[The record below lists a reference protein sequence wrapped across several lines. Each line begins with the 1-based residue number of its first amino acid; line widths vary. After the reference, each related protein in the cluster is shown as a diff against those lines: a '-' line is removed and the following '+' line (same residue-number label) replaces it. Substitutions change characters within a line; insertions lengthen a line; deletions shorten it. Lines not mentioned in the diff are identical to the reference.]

1 MQIRLSQFES
11 LAASSK
17 TGQVAVS
24 RGESGDSQL
33 HTVRGFG
40 GRLLRLFQPRADTGQ
55 AQLSESLFHALAEK
69 YGDALALRAMQK
81 ARRDF
86 HTQPTSLS
94 QTQAAKPLSMRELR
108 IALEFVKATT
118 YEAQVE
124 QFRKPA
130 KDYLPGSGMA
140 LLPLANR
147 IGIDISSWSS
157 LQRDYFRDQL
167 QRITRYDQE
176 EAFDLSKS
184 PMRTGS
190 KQAIEAL
197 ASKCLR
203 YVDQLGPSRIQNSQ
217 ANWHEATQLGRRCLE
232 QCTASQHKA
241 KQPLDAAL
249 TLAAL
254 AQKLDLLVFDSRAEV
269 AVVAEDDLLASRRQY
284 LDQLV
289 DAMSPFVANRLAKS
303 LLNEA
308 GTGQSLLVALGA
320 QTAFT
325 VSSSPSQF
333 YAAKELGTLLC
344 ELIER
349 VAKRGGVEVSGDGLM
364 KKFYE
369 ANAVINP
376 ASPLSTI
383 EEKSI
388 QFHQSAKA
396 SATPLLKAPRTGI
409 EYALQTSEAA
419 VILRA
424 QEVRRTWAIE
434 ANDNDTLSDSLIDK
448 QLKYQGLTGTRVSS
462 EQ

>member
-1 MQIRLSQFES
+1 MHIRLSQFEA

-24 RGESGDSQL
+24 QRDNGASEL

-40 GRLLRLFQPRADTGQ
+40 GRLLRLFQKKTETNN
-55 AQLSESLFHALAEK
+55 AQLSESLFKALADK
-69 YGDALALRAMQK
+69 YGDALALRALQK

-86 HTQPTSLS
+86 HTQPPSLS
-94 QTQAAKPLSMRELR
+94 QAQTSKPLSMRELR
-108 IALEFVKATT
+108 IALDFASAAN

-124 QFRKPA
+124 RFRKPVE
-130 KDYLPGSGMA
+130 DYLPGSGKA

-147 IGIDISSWSS
+147 IGIDIASWSNM
-157 LQRDYFRDQL
+157 QREFFRDQL

-176 EAFDLSKS
+176 EASDLGKT
-184 PMRTGS
+184 PRLTGS
-190 KQAIEAL
+190 QHSAEAL

-203 YVDQLGPSRIQNSQ
+203 YVDQLGPHRIQNNKV
-217 ANWHEATQLGRRCLE
+217 NWKKATQLGHDCLKHL
-232 QCTASQHKA
+232 CNA
-241 KQPLDAAL
+241 KNPATQPLEAAQSL
-249 TLAAL
+249 VQLART
-254 AQKLDLLVFDSRAEV
+254 LDLLVLDSRAEV

-289 DAMSPFVANRLAKS
+289 DGMSPLVANRFAKN

-325 VSSSPSQF
+325 VSTSPSQF
-333 YAAKELGTLLC
+333 YAAKELGSLLC

-349 VAKRGGVEVSGDGLM
+349 LAKRGGVEASGKALM
-364 KKFYE
+364 KKFSD
-369 ANAVINP
+369 ANAAIDLP
-376 ASPLSTI
+376 SAFCTI
-383 EEKSI
+383 KEKSS
-388 QFHQSAKA
+388 QLQQSTKA
-396 SATPLLKAPRTGI
+396 AGTGLSKAHPSTLDH
-409 EYALQTSEAA
+409 ALAISEGA

-434 ANDNDTLSDSLIDK
+434 ANDNDAISDAEMEK
-448 QLKYQGLTGTRVSS
+448 QFSGERFAETQV
-462 EQ
+462 

>member
-24 RGESGDSQL
+24 RGVSGDSQL

-40 GRLLRLFQPRADTGQ
+40 GRLLRHFQPKADKGQ

-81 ARRDF
+81 ARSDF
-86 HTQPTSLS
+86 HTHPPSLS

-108 IALEFVKATT
+108 IALDFVRATN

-124 QFRKPA
+124 QFRKPVE
-130 KDYLPGSGMA
+130 DYLPGSGTA

-176 EAFDLSKS
+176 EASDLGKS
-184 PMRTGS
+184 PTRTAS
-190 KQAIEAL
+190 QQSIEAL

-203 YVDQLGPSRIQNSQ
+203 YVDQLGPNRIQNSH
-217 ANWHEATQLGRRCLE
+217 ANWHKATQLGRQCLE
-232 QCTASQHKA
+232 QFTASQRKA

-249 TLAAL
+249 TLAEL
-254 AQKLDLLVFDSRAEV
+254 GRTLDLLVFDSRAEV
-269 AVVAEDDLLASRRQY
+269 AVIAEDDLLASRRQY

-289 DAMSPFVANRLAKS
+289 DSMSPVVANRLAKS
-303 LLNEA
+303 LLNPA
-308 GTGQSLLVALGA
+308 GAGQSLLVAMGA

-325 VSSSPSQF
+325 VNSSPSQF

-349 VAKRGGVEVSGDGLM
+349 VAKRGGVEVSADGLM

-369 ANAVINP
+369 ANAAINP
-376 ASPLSTI
+376 ASPLSTLD
-383 EEKSI
+383 EKSI

-396 SATPLLKAPRTGI
+396 SGTPLHKATKAGI

-424 QEVRRTWAIE
+424 QQVRRTWAIE
-434 ANDNDTLSDSLIDK
+434 ANDNDTLSDALIEK
-448 QLKYQGLTGTRVSS
+448 QLNHQGLSGV
-462 EQ
+462 